1 MSGAVRKISFKRMRN
16 RNTNNHGDQDRV
28 PVLPIHD
35 KYDQASN
42 VQDHLR
48 DPFDDIIGAEIQITA
63 AASGVVPDDSFT
75 VTQAV
80 NALGFGKF
88 QIILRYVV
96 VHIEK
101 LSTCHSL
108 IRAVLIQSCSAGAK
122 KFHQLCILSSTIQWC
137 YPK

>member
-1 MSGAVRKISFKRMRN
+1 MSGAVRKISFKRRN
-16 RNTNNHGDQDRV
+16 RNHVDQDRV

-35 KYDQASN
+35 KYDQASI
-42 VQDHLR
+42 QDPH

-63 AASGVVPDDSFT
+63 AASGVVPDDHFT

-96 VHIEK
+96 DC
-101 LSTCHSL
+101 ST
-108 IRAVLIQSCSAGAK
+108 QGTN
-122 KFHQLCILSSTIQWC
+122 CI
-137 YPK
+137 KVG

>member
-1 MSGAVRKISFKRMRN
+1 MLENMSGAVRKISFKRRN
-16 RNTNNHGDQDRV
+16 RNHVDQDRV

-35 KYDQASN
+35 KYDQASSSLHD
-42 VQDHLR
+42 QDHH

-101 LSTCHSL
+101 NKYLYC
-108 IRAVLIQSCSAGAK
+108 
-122 KFHQLCILSSTIQWC
+122 F
-137 YPK
+137 